1 MAFHVP
7 EKFRIVRNSAY
18 ATSAAKDGNNGAFLV
33 TLKNGTRLKVIVSD
47 GADPDG
53 PPWEHVSVSRTDRCP
68 LWSEMCEIK
77 DMFWDDDDCVVQYH
91 PPRADWIS
99 NHTYCLHMWRPVGI
113 ELPRPPSI
121 MVGIAELGTLT

>member
-18 ATSAAKDGNNGAFLV
+18 ATSAKDGNNGAFLV

-47 GADPDG
+47 GAEPGG
-53 PPWEHVSVSRTDRCP
+53 PRWEHVSVSRTDRCP

-77 DMFWDDDDCVVQYH
+77 DLFWDDTDCVVQYH
-91 PPRADWIS
+91 PPRVDYVS
-99 NHTYCLHMWRPVGI
+99 NHNYCLHMWRPLDI
-113 ELPRPPSI
+113 ELPRPPTL
-121 MVGIAELGTLT
+121 MVGIAAMGALT